1 MARILHHGV
10 LQEVVV
16 DDFIPVDVRG
26 KPIFAKPAGG
36 K

>member
-1 MARILHHGV
+1 MLHLGV

-16 DDFIPVDVRG
+16 DDFIPVDAKG
-26 KPIFAKPAGG
+26 KPIFAKPSSG

>member
-1 MARILHHGV
+1 MARILHLGV

-16 DDFIPVDVRG
+16 DDFIPVDEKG
-26 KPIFAKPAGG
+26 KPIFAKPSGG

>member
-1 MARILHHGV
+1 MARILHQGV
-10 LQEVVV
+10 LREVIV
-16 DDFIPVDVRG
+16 DDFIPVDARG

>member
-1 MARILHHGV
+1 MARVLYNGI

-16 DDFIPVDVRG
+16 DDFIPVEGNKVA
-26 KPIFAKPAGG
+26 FAQPAGG